1 MNFAKGVPVSSSQQY
16 SIATS
21 FDNSSNWTIILG
33 DSIEKL
39 SEVPDDSVDL
49 VVTSPPYFVGK
60 EYDTSKDLQDFQSLI
75 QRVTS
80 VLASKIK
87 PSGSICWEVGYH
99 VDGNQISPLD
109 YYIHNVMV
117 KYPEFNLQNRII
129 WSFGHGYHPKRRFSG
144 RHETVMWYTRGTD
157 YYFDLDSVRVPQ
169 KYPGKTHYKGGKKG
183 EPSGNPK
190 GKNPSN
196 VWDIPAVKAAHVEK
210 TTHPCQFPVALVQ
223 RLIRALCPS
232 DGLLLDPFAG
242 VGSAG
247 VAAIVEGRRFLGVEI
262 NQKYHSTAVSRCQA
276 ALAGDIRIR
285 DVDRPVYVP
294 RLGSRLTLNPFLEMK
309 K

>member
-1 MNFAKGVPVSSSQQY
+1 MSSSQRS

-21 FDNSSNWTIILG
+21 FDGSSDWTMILG

-39 SEVPDDSVDL
+39 TEVPDDSVDL

-60 EYDTSKDLQDFQSLI
+60 EYDISRNLEDFQNLTE
-75 QRVTS
+75 RVS
-80 VLASKIK
+80 SILANKVK
-87 PSGSICWEVGYH
+87 PGGSICWEVGYH
-99 VDGNQISPLD
+99 VDESRVSPLD
-109 YYIHNVMV
+109 FYVHNVMA
-117 KYPEFNLQNRII
+117 KYPDFHLQNRII
-129 WSFGHGYHPKRRFSG
+129 WSFGHGYHSKKRFSG
-144 RHETVMWYTRGTD
+144 RHEIVMWYTRGTD

-183 EPSGNPK
+183 EPSGNPM

-196 VWDIPAVKAAHVEK
+196 VWDIPAVKASHVEK
-210 TTHPCQFPVALVQ
+210 TAHPCQFPVALVQ
-223 RLIRALCPS
+223 RLVRALCPPH
-232 DGLLLDPFAG
+232 GLVLDPFAG

-247 VAAIVEGRRFLGVEI
+247 VAAIIEGRKFLGVEI
-262 NQKYHSTAVSRCQA
+262 SEKYHSVAISRCEA
-276 ALAGDIRIR
+276 ALVGDVRIR

-294 RLGSRLTLNPFLEMK
+294 QPGSRLTLNPFLEMK